1 MKLPGKLDALKNNG
15 ENMYKTRQ
23 LFLAAIVCA
32 MLAPTPALPAQGDAA
47 TAPAGGLTFEAF
59 DALDPDKANAL
70 PKATL
75 EELGRML
82 LAKGD
87 RLRDGKNGKPD
98 LGGAQELYFQA
109 AATGYPVAYDRI
121 GDGFLNE
128 EIAENYMLQTM
139 DDRKR
144 VAAKWYAAAASQGLE
159 SARQKLARL
168 GQNVPEKAAEP
179 LPACPHWKYPG
190 QTQITGTW
198 LGESNHNDAF
208 GYLVKTP
215 DGKTVDI
222 VMGNGDFME
231 FANVKK
237 GDTIT
242 LSYST
247 ELFLDE
253 YEGRCARTHFYVES
267 SGKIHK

>member
-1 MKLPGKLDALKNNG
+1 MNLGPLHRHGAYRVRRGFHGHGDQSLQMKLPGKLDALKNNG
-15 ENMYKTRQ
+15 ENMHKTTR

-109 AATGYPVAYDRI
+109 AATGNPVAYDRI

-144 VAAKWYAAAASQGLE
+144 GP
-159 SARQKLARL
+159 
-168 GQNVPEKAAEP
+168 GH
-179 LPACPHWKYPG
+179 ACQCPQCG
-190 QTQITGTW
+190 
-198 LGESNHNDAF
+198 AF
-208 GYLVKTP
+208 GCDLP
-215 DGKTVDI
+215 DGQ
-222 VMGNGDFME
+222 
-231 FANVKK
+231 
-237 GDTIT
+237 
-242 LSYST
+242 
-247 ELFLDE
+247 FL
-253 YEGRCARTHFYVES
+253 G
-267 SGKIHK
+267 